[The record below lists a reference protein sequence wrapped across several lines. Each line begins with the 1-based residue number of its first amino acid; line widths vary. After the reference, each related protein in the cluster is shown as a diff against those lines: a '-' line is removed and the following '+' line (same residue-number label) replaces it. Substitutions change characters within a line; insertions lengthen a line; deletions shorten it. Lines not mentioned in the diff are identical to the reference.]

1 MLFREKCLSAVLLLS
16 LVSSSWALESSEG
29 DSNVRRSS
37 STIANV
43 GHVIGTSAEAAVHAF
58 LTLGSMLANNQAAKA
73 AVETAR
79 AAENVVN
86 DVPNPHPVIQW
97 SGDILQDLPGMGKF
111 FKQAD
116 NNHLLQKN
124 VLLSQLTRLLPIAND
139 YACGMLTVALEDGWY
154 VDSVVVNQGS
164 IQNDHQFE
172 HIGDNIFVPKN
183 RGLTNLLM
191 IKQITGWSTAANSY
205 ILENP
210 VDFYLTVSDG
220 REVSTLNVQ
229 KNSCTPYSYGKA
241 YVSVVKGS
249 EVPVCVTNAST
260 DGKVSTLTAITS
272 AYGKPA
278 QVRIPGEACESY

>member
-1 MLFREKCLSAVLLLS
+1 M
-16 LVSSSWALESSEG
+16 
-29 DSNVRRSS
+29 
-37 STIANV
+37 
-43 GHVIGTSAEAAVHAF
+43 
-58 LTLGSMLANNQAAKA
+58 
-73 AVETAR
+73 
-79 AAENVVN
+79 
-86 DVPNPHPVIQW
+86 P
-97 SGDILQDLPGMGKF
+97 GDILQGLPGVGKF
-111 FKQAD
+111 FKEAE
-116 NNHLLQKN
+116 NNHHFQTN

-278 QVRIPGEACESY
+278 QIRIPGEACESH